1 MVHSLCGLA
10 LLMSPSGAALL
21 IKMTR

>member
-1 MVHSLCGLA
+1 MVHSLCGLT